1 MLFLKEHLTGLYTW
15 TADNKIDSYE
25 GEPSR
30 RLFDRWNGDQVLF
43 IINHVLKNTGD
54 DPIEQ
59 GRRMEKLIIN
69 KLSFDPC
76 SELTVFNW
84 LQKEIMVSA

>member
-1 MLFLKEHLTGLYTW
+1 MLFSKEHLTGLYTW
-15 TADNKIDSYE
+15 IADNKIEAY
-25 GEPSR
+25 GGGPSR

-43 IINHVLKNTGD
+43 IINQVLKSMDD

-59 GRRMEKLIIN
+59 GKRMERLIIN
-69 KLSFDPC
+69 KLSFEPC

-84 LQKEIMVSA
+84 LQKEIMISA